1 MNTLK
6 GQIQRF
12 KNKLDKHKT
21 KIKKNRNSFNYS
33 LSNKMW
39 CDNQTME
46 LQGINYI
53 TSFYFLQI
61 LPIIIIKKII

>member
-1 MNTLK
+1 MNTMK

-12 KNKLDKHKT
+12 KNKLDKQKT
-21 KIKKNRNSFNYS
+21 KMKRNSFNYS

-53 TSFYFLQI
+53 TSFSSNISL
-61 LPIIIIKKII
+61 